1 MENKKTGNQQ
11 EKEEKV
17 MITKAERRI
26 VAIIMAAMTCA
37 VTVSTT
43 GLAVYA
49 EDNSTSIE
57 NIEIGK
63 QYETTVESGKDIQ
76 KYQFTPEKTGTY
88 HFYSTGNEDTYGY
101 VYDANEQLIASDND
115 SGDDLNFSIDL
126 NLEAGQEYY
135 FEAGYFMDG
144 QAGTIQWKVEPES
157 SEIQTEETEDA
168 EVKNATEE
176 TKEEN
181 VADSEEIAVQ
191 GGTNIENGYEYSELT
206 DGTVEI
212 TGYTGN
218 DKNISIPETLSGK
231 KVTVIGKEAF
241 FENKEL
247 NSVTIPK
254 NVTSI
259 QYQSFSACDNLK
271 NISFAKGSE
280 LQKIEAAA
288 FYSDEKLEEIICPLK
303 LKGIGENSFGGCN
316 SLTRVELND
325 GLETIGTF
333 AFCNT
338 GIKSIEIK
346 DSVINLGE
354 WAFGNCSKLQDVK
367 LGKGISAIKD
377 FTFEYCKKL
386 DNVIIPDNITSI
398 GQYAFEGCGLT
409 KIDIPDSVTSIGLG
423 AFEYCENLKKVT
435 IGNGMAYVSNCA
447 FSYTGIESVKIGNC
461 VKTLNDYAF
470 EESKNLKEISIPS
483 NVTEIQY
490 AVFSGCEA
498 LEKIDIPDS
507 LEKIGGNS
515 FRGTKWYAN
524 QKDGVVYAGKVL
536 YSYKGNMP
544 QKTSID
550 IKKGTKGISSF
561 AFNSEENLE
570 NITIP
575 EGVTNIGDYAF
586 YNCSAMTNVSIPNSV
601 TEIGECALG
610 YKEVDDETQGEHYVS
625 GRYAMLGYHAIIP
638 GFTIYGEAGSE
649 AEKYASQNNIAFKKN
664 IHTVT
669 FKDGEQII
677 DTQKVTSG
685 ESATAP
691 ELQKEGYVFAG
702 WSESYSNVTSD
713 ITVTAKW
720 IAQNGWVKND
730 NKWYYYEN
738 GKMKKNAWIQSNG
751 NYYYVDESGAMLTDT
766 WIGDYYVD
774 ANGVWL
780 KNYRPAKWMMT
791 NGKWW
796 YRNVD
801 GSYPVNCWK
810 QISGIWYRFDNAG
823 YMITGWSKID
833 NQWYYMN
840 SSGAMQ
846 NGWQSIGNAW
856 YYFKDN
862 GIMATGWQKVDDNWY
877 YLESSGAMA
886 SNKWIGNYYV
896 ESSGAMATNKWIG
909 IYYVDNTG
917 LWTKTKTFDQWM
929 KSGNQWWYRHAD
941 GSYARDGWET
951 IGGKDYL
958 FDANGWMLTGWQK
971 VDNNWYYLESSGMK
985 ATNKWISGKYYVKS
999 DGVMATNE
1007 WVDNGRYYV
1016 DATGVWSSSK

>member
-1 MENKKTGNQQ
+1 
-11 EKEEKV
+11 

-37 VTVSTT
+37 ITVSTN

-63 QYETTVESGKDIQ
+63 QYETTVEYGKDIQ
-76 KYQFTPEKTGTY
+76 KYQFMPEKTGTY

-101 VYDANEQLIASDND
+101 VYDANQQLIASDND

-144 QAGTIQWKVEPES
+144 QTGTIQWEVEPES

-168 EVKNATEE
+168 EVKNITEE
-176 TKEEN
+176 TKKEN

-191 GGTNIENGYEYSELT
+191 GGTNIENGYEYSDLA

-212 TGYTGN
+212 IGYTGN
-218 DKNISIPETLSGK
+218 DVSIKIPDTLN
-231 KVTVIGKEAF
+231 GKEVSSIGEAA
-241 FENKEL
+241 FENNKKIE
-247 NSVTIPK
+247 NVEIPK
-254 NVTSI
+254 TVTSL
-259 QYQSFSACDNLK
+259 QYMSFYSCENLSNVSFAFKSNLKEIGGLSFGHCLKLK
-271 NISFAKGSE
+271 NIILPENLK
-280 LQKIEAAA
+280 KI
-288 FYSDEKLEEIICPLK
+288 
-303 LKGIGENSFGGCN
+303 
-316 SLTRVELND
+316 
-325 GLETIGTF
+325 
-333 AFCNT
+333 
-338 GIKSIEIK
+338 
-346 DSVINLGE
+346 GE
-354 WAFGNCSKLQDVK
+354 WAFGDTKLEKVDIPNSVEKIGRMAFIWCDQLKNVRLSENIK
-367 LGKGISAIKD
+367 EIKD
-377 FTFEYCKKL
+377 STFMGCSQLETL
-386 DNVIIPDNITSI
+386 SIPKSVKSI
-398 GQYAFEGCGLT
+398 EVWAFRWAGLKT
-409 KIDIPDSVTSIGLG
+409 IDIPDSVESIGDE
-423 AFEYCENLKKVT
+423 AFKQCDKLEKVT
-435 IGNGMAYVSNCA
+435 IGNSICYIADAA
-447 FSYTGIESVKIGNC
+447 FSDCKIDKIILGDNVKRIQ
-461 VKTLNDYAF
+461 KKAF
-470 EESKNLKEISIPS
+470 ENNNNLKEITIPQS
-483 NVTEIQY
+483 VTEVQY
-490 AVFSGCEA
+490 EA
-498 LEKIDIPDS
+498 FKNCSSLEKVNIPDT
-507 LEKIGGNS
+507 LEKIGAYT
-515 FRGTKWYAN
+515 FQETKWYAN

-536 YSYKGNMP
+536 YNYKGNMP
-544 QKTSID
+544 KGTSID
-550 IKKGTKGISSF
+550 VEKGTKGVSGF
-561 AFNSEENLE
+561 AFANQVNLKSIE
-570 NITIP
+570 IP

-586 YNCSAMTNVSIPNSV
+586 NNCSAMTNVSIPNSV

-610 YKEVDDETQGEHYVS
+610 YKEVDDETQGEHYIS
-625 GRYAMLGYHAIIP
+625 ERYALWGYHAIIP

-649 AEKYASQNNIAFKKN
+649 AEKYASQNNITFKKN

-691 ELQKEGYVFAG
+691 ELKKEGYVFAG
-702 WSESYSNVTSD
+702 WSGSYLNVTSD

-751 NYYYVDESGAMLTDT
+751 NYYYMDESGAMLTDT

-796 YRNVD
+796 YRNAD

-823 YMITGWSKID
+823 YMITGWSRID

-846 NGWQSIGNAW
+846 NGWQSIGNAR

-886 SNKWIGNYYV
+886 SNQWIGNYYV
-896 ESSGAMATNKWIG
+896 ESNGAMATNKWIG

-917 LWTKTKTFDQWM
+917 CWTKTKTFDQWM

-971 VDNNWYYLESSGMK
+971 VDNNWYYLESSGIK

-1016 DATGVWSSSK
+1016 DETGAWSSSK